1 MSLLLATLA
10 NSSVN
15 VFVAFLFLLFLRVA
29 TVVEVAVESLLVTKV
44 FPRELEPLALGV
56 GVASISTASLGVDED
71 GAAVTAVDV
80 DEEGR
85 AAVLRWMQHFNNSEP
100 VLRSMLGR
108 AYDGFDDDD
117 YSKLTCWLN
126 KTCPVP
132 P

>member
-1 MSLLLATLA
+1 MATKHPAVVSSLLAA
-10 NSSVN
+10 
-15 VFVAFLFLLFLRVA
+15 LRSRLDY
-29 TVVEVAVESLLVTKV
+29 T
-44 FPRELEPLALGV
+44 
-56 GVASISTASLGVDED
+56 SI
-71 GAAVTAVDV
+71 AVDV

-117 YSKLTCWLN
+117 YGKLTCWLN

>member
-1 MSLLLATLA
+1 MATKYPAMVSSLLAALRSRIDYT
-10 NSSVN
+10 SV
-15 VFVAFLFLLFLRVA
+15 
-29 TVVEVAVESLLVTKV
+29 
-44 FPRELEPLALGV
+44 
-56 GVASISTASLGVDED
+56 
-71 GAAVTAVDV
+71 AVDV